1 MATPI
6 PELIGSPLPAISVIL
21 PVLNEESHLEGAVL
35 SVLSQDYRGP
45 LEIILALG
53 PSRDRTNEI
62 ATKLASHDNRVKLL
76 DSPTGKTA
84 AGLNLA
90 LAASKSP
97 VVVRVDGHAQIPNN
111 YISLIVEIL
120 NKTGAVNVGGVMAA
134 VGTTAFERAVAGA
147 MRSPLGV
154 GASRFHTGGEAGEVD
169 TVYLGAFRREALVAI
184 GGFDGD
190 DNAANVKY
198 LYYTSDGGKTWGNP
212 SNRLDPTGVLS
223 TSQEITLKMFS
234 DFNNNIVV
242 IGDRGGFIRYSP
254 NNGHNWYEIIPA
266 GGLSNIQSAYYKDD
280 VLIIGTIGG
289 IIYTGTIQPPDY
301 LFIGGTQYTD
311 ISGSIITD
319 SAFCS
324 ETNQLFFIGGNS
336 IYSYTVNESLL
347 TYNGPPVNTS
357 ISGASYKKIK
367 FNLIIRFIKKYKP
380 IVLVLNAINAM
391 ITVKIGVKLFNIPQ
405 NPLLSPVP
413 A

>member
-62 ATKLASHDNRVKLL
+62 ATKLASQDNRVKLL

-97 VVVRVDGHAQIPNN
+97 VVVRVDGHAQIPSN

-120 NKTGAVNVGGVMAA
+120 NRTGAVNVGGVMAA

-184 GGFDGD
+184 GGFDERFTRAQDWELNFRLRENGGVIYFD
-190 DNAANVKY
+190 PRLHVTYRPRSSVGALAKQYFEYGRWRRVVSRRHSGTINYRY
-198 LYYTSDGGKTWGNP
+198 LAPPFALLGFSA
-212 SNRLDPTGVLS
+212 SLVLGVLLSSIFFIPALVYLLFVVLASLKIS
-223 TSQEITLKMFS
+223 TSVGEYLLLL
-234 DFNNNIVV
+234 VV
-242 IGDRGGFIRYSP
+242 IPTMHFAWGAGFISSP
-254 NNGHNWYEIIPA
+254 KT
-266 GGLSNIQSAYYKDD
+266 L
-280 VLIIGTIGG
+280 
-289 IIYTGTIQPPDY
+289 
-301 LFIGGTQYTD
+301 
-311 ISGSIITD
+311 
-319 SAFCS
+319 
-324 ETNQLFFIGGNS
+324 
-336 IYSYTVNESLL
+336 
-347 TYNGPPVNTS
+347 
-357 ISGASYKKIK
+357 
-367 FNLIIRFIKKYKP
+367 
-380 IVLVLNAINAM
+380 
-391 ITVKIGVKLFNIPQ
+391 
-405 NPLLSPVP
+405 VP
-413 A
+413 ASQ

>member
-62 ATKLASHDNRVKLL
+62 ATKLASQDNRVKLI

-97 VVVRVDGHAQIPNN
+97 VVVRVDGHAQIPKN

-184 GGFDGD
+184 GGFDERFTRAQDWELNFRLRENGGVIYFD
-190 DNAANVKY
+190 PRLHVTYRPRSSVSALAKQYFEYGRWRRVVSRRHSGTINYRY
-198 LYYTSDGGKTWGNP
+198 LAPPFALLGFSASLVLGI
-212 SNRLDPTGVLS
+212 VLS
-223 TSQEITLKMFS
+223 SIFFIPALVYLLFVVLASLKISTSIREYLLLLLVLPTMHFAW
-234 DFNNNIVV
+234 
-242 IGDRGGFIRYSP
+242 GAGFISSP
-254 NNGHNWYEIIPA
+254 KT
-266 GGLSNIQSAYYKDD
+266 L
-280 VLIIGTIGG
+280 
-289 IIYTGTIQPPDY
+289 
-301 LFIGGTQYTD
+301 
-311 ISGSIITD
+311 
-319 SAFCS
+319 
-324 ETNQLFFIGGNS
+324 
-336 IYSYTVNESLL
+336 
-347 TYNGPPVNTS
+347 
-357 ISGASYKKIK
+357 
-367 FNLIIRFIKKYKP
+367 
-380 IVLVLNAINAM
+380 
-391 ITVKIGVKLFNIPQ
+391 
-405 NPLLSPVP
+405 VP
-413 A
+413 ASQ